1 MYKRSVG
8 ERLIVK
14 KGRYLGRKINHRYLF
29 SLSFFSALLN
39 TNDYLK
45 EGRKYKMLRFL
56 DAGESHGKCL
66 LGIIEGFPAGLSLN
80 EENINLNLKRRQG
93 GYGRGER
100 MKIEQDRVEVLSG
113 LVEGKT
119 IGSPL
124 GLMIKNKDWKN
135 WQEKEY
141 PPLTISRP
149 GHADFAGVIKYG
161 FKDVRKV
168 LERAS
173 ARQTAMRVA
182 IGSVASSLLE
192 EFNIQIYS
200 YVLRIGQVKAKRIA
214 SFTRE
219 FKEEINK
226 SPVYCGDGIASI
238 GMCREIDRA
247 REKGNTLG
255 GVFEVV
261 ISGVPIGLGS
271 YVQWD
276 RRLDAQLASA
286 FMSIPGVKAVEIG
299 EGIEASE
306 KKGSD
311 VHDEI
316 FIQDKPKSNS
326 SRYYRKTNRA
336 GGIEGGVTNG
346 EEVVIRAYLKPIPTL
361 INTLHSIDFAT
372 KKETKAIYQRSDI
385 CVVPAASVVGEA
397 VAAWEIAAAFLD
409 KFNGDSLLEIKENYK
424 KYGEKLQEI

>member
-1 MYKRSVG
+1 LH
-8 ERLIVK
+8 RLLESQ
-14 KGRYLGRKINHRYLF
+14 R
-29 SLSFFSALLN
+29 
-39 TNDYLK
+39 

-66 LGIIEGFPAGLSLN
+66 LGIIEGLPAGFSLN
-80 EENINLNLKRRQG
+80 KEKFNLDLKRRQG

-100 MKIEQDRVEVLSG
+100 MKIEQDRVEILSG

-124 GLMIKNKDWKN
+124 GLMIKNKDWEN
-135 WQEKEY
+135 WQEKEC

-149 GHADFAGVIKYG
+149 GHADFAGAIKYG

-182 IGSVASSLLE
+182 IGSVAQQFLE
-192 EFNIQIYS
+192 EFDLNIYS
-200 YVLRIGQVKAKRIA
+200 YVLRIGQVKARRIT
-214 SFTRE
+214 SFNP
-219 FKEEINK
+219 KIKAEINK
-226 SPVYCGDGIASI
+226 SPVYCVDGIASI
-238 GMCREIDRA
+238 GMCREIDRV
-247 REKGNTLG
+247 REKGDTLG

-276 RRLDAQLASA
+276 RRLDTQLASA

-316 FIQDKPKSNS
+316 FIQDKPKNNS

-361 INTLHSIDFAT
+361 INPLHSIDFAT

-397 VAAWEIAAAFLD
+397 VAAWEIAVAFLE
-409 KFNGDSLLEIKENYK
+409 KFGGDSLVEIKENYENYK
-424 KYGEKLQEI
+424 ELLRKI

>member
-1 MYKRSVG
+1 
-8 ERLIVK
+8 
-14 KGRYLGRKINHRYLF
+14 LF
-29 SLSFFSALLN
+29 KLLESQR
-39 TNDYLK
+39 

-66 LGIIEGFPAGLSLN
+66 IGIIEGLPAGLSLN

-100 MKIEQDRVEVLSG
+100 MKIEQDRVEILSG

-124 GLMIKNKDWKN
+124 GLMIKNKDWEN

-141 PPLTISRP
+141 PPLTIPRP
-149 GHADFAGVIKYG
+149 GHADFAGAIKYG

-173 ARQTAMRVA
+173 ARQTAMRAAV
-182 IGSVASSLLE
+182 GSITSSLLE
-192 EFNIQIYS
+192 EFNIDIYS
-200 YVLRIGQVKAKRIA
+200 YVLRIGQVKAKRIV
-214 SFTRE
+214 SFNRE
-219 FKEEINK
+219 VKEEINK
-226 SPVYCGDGIASI
+226 SPVYCIDGIASI

-247 REKGNTLG
+247 REKGDTLG

-261 ISGVPIGLGS
+261 IAGVPIGLGS

-276 RRLDAQLASA
+276 RRLDARLASA
-286 FMSIPGVKAVEIG
+286 LMSIPGAKAVEIG
-299 EGIEASE
+299 KGIETSE
-306 KKGSD
+306 KKGST

-316 FIQDKPKSNS
+316 FAQEESEKDSF
-326 SRYYRKTNRA
+326 RYYRKTNRA
-336 GGIEGGVTNG
+336 GGIEGGITNG
-346 EEVVIRAYLKPIPTL
+346 EDIVVKAYIKPIPTL
-361 INTLHSIDFAT
+361 INPLRSIDFAT
-372 KKETKAIYQRSDI
+372 KKGTKAIYQRSDI

-397 VAAWEIAAAFLD
+397 VAAWEMAVAFLE
-409 KFNGDSLLEIKENYK
+409 KFGGDSLLEIKENYRNYRK
-424 KYGEKLQEI
+424 RLQKI

>member
-1 MYKRSVG
+1 
-8 ERLIVK
+8 
-14 KGRYLGRKINHRYLF
+14 
-29 SLSFFSALLN
+29 
-39 TNDYLK
+39 
-45 EGRKYKMLRFL
+45 MLRFL

-66 LGIIEGFPAGLSLN
+66 IGIIEGLPAGLSLS
-80 EENINLNLKRRQG
+80 ERKINQDLKRRQG

-100 MKIEQDRVEVLSG
+100 MKIEQDQVEILSG

-124 GLMIKNKDWKN
+124 GLMIKNKDWEN
-135 WQEKEY
+135 WQDKKY
-141 PPLTISRP
+141 PSLTIPRP
-149 GHADFAGVIKYG
+149 GHADFTGAIKYG

-182 IGSVASSLLE
+182 IGSVAQQFLE
-192 EFNIQIYS
+192 EFDLNIYS
-200 YVLRIGQVKAKRIA
+200 YVLRIGQVKARRIT
-214 SFTRE
+214 SFNS
-219 FKEEINK
+219 KIKAEINK
-226 SPVYCGDGIASI
+226 SPVYCVDGIASI

-247 REKGNTLG
+247 REKGDTLG
-255 GVFEVV
+255 GVFEMVTT
-261 ISGVPIGLGS
+261 GVPIGLGS

-299 EGIEASE
+299 EGIKASE
-306 KKGSD
+306 KKGSA

-316 FIQDKPKSNS
+316 FIQDKPKNNS

-346 EEVVIRAYLKPIPTL
+346 EDLMVRTYIKPIPTL
-361 INTLHSIDFAT
+361 INPLSSIDFAT
-372 KKETKAIYQRSDI
+372 KKETKTIYQRSDI

-397 VAAWEIAAAFLD
+397 VAAWEIAAAFLE
-409 KFNGDSLLEIKENYK
+409 KFGGDSLIETKENYK
-424 KYGEKLQEI
+424 NYKELLRKI

>member
-1 MYKRSVG
+1 
-8 ERLIVK
+8 
-14 KGRYLGRKINHRYLF
+14 
-29 SLSFFSALLN
+29 
-39 TNDYLK
+39 
-45 EGRKYKMLRFL
+45 MLRFL

-66 LGIIEGFPAGLSLN
+66 LGIVEGLPAGLCLK
-80 EENINLNLKRRQG
+80 EEKINLDLKRRQG

-124 GLMIKNKDWKN
+124 GLMIKNKDWEN
-135 WQEKEY
+135 WQDKKY
-141 PPLTISRP
+141 PSLTIPRP
-149 GHADFAGVIKYG
+149 GHADFAGAIKYG

-192 EFNIQIYS
+192 EFNIEVYS
-200 YVLRIGQVKAKRIA
+200 YVLRIGQIKAKRIT
-214 SFTRE
+214 SFNRE
-219 FKEEINK
+219 VKEEINK
-226 SPVYCGDGIASI
+226 SPVYCVDGIASI

-247 REKGNTLG
+247 REKGDTLG

-261 ISGVPIGLGS
+261 ITGVPIGLGS
-271 YVQWD
+271 YVEWD
-276 RRLDAQLASA
+276 RRLDARLASA
-286 FMSIPGVKAVEIG
+286 LMSIPGVKAVEIG
-299 EGIEASE
+299 EGVEASK
-306 KKGSD
+306 KKGSA

-316 FIQDKPKSNS
+316 FVQEEQRKNS

-346 EEVVIRAYLKPIPTL
+346 EGVVIRAYLKPIPTL
-361 INTLHSIDFAT
+361 INPLRSIDFAT

-385 CVVPAASVVGEA
+385 CVVPAASVVGEV
-397 VAAWEIAAAFLD
+397 VAAWEIATAFLE
-409 KFNGDSLLEIKENYK
+409 KFYGDSLVEIKENYK
-424 KYGEKLQEI
+424 NYKKRLQKI

>member
-1 MYKRSVG
+1 MQG
-8 ERLIVK
+8 EDQ
-14 KGRYLGRKINHRYLF
+14 GGGF
-29 SLSFFSALLN
+29 A
-39 TNDYLK
+39 NDYLR

-100 MKIEQDRVEVLSG
+100 MKIEQDRVEILSG

-124 GLMIKNKDWKN
+124 GLMIKNKDWEN
-135 WQEKEY
+135 WQDKKY
-141 PPLTISRP
+141 PSLTIPRP
-149 GHADFAGVIKYG
+149 GHADFAGAIKYG
-161 FKDVRKV
+161 FENVRKV

-192 EFNIQIYS
+192 EFNIEIYS
-200 YVLRIGQVKAKRIA
+200 YVLRIGPVKARRIT
-214 SFTRE
+214 SFNP
-219 FKEEINK
+219 KIKAEINK
-226 SPVYCGDGIASI
+226 SPVYCMDGIATI

-247 REKGNTLG
+247 REKGDTLG
-255 GVFEVV
+255 GVFEMVTT
-261 ISGVPIGLGS
+261 GVPIGLGS

-276 RRLDAQLASA
+276 RRLDSQLASA

-299 EGIEASE
+299 EGVEASE

-316 FIQDKPKSNS
+316 FAQEEPRKNS

-346 EEVVIRAYLKPIPTL
+346 EEVIIRAYIKPIPTL
-361 INTLHSIDFAT
+361 INSLRSIDFAT

-397 VAAWEIAAAFLD
+397 VAAWEIAVAFLE
-409 KFNGDSLLEIKENYK
+409 KFGGDSLVEIKENYK
-424 KYGEKLQEI
+424 NYKELLRKI

>member
-1 MYKRSVG
+1 
-8 ERLIVK
+8 
-14 KGRYLGRKINHRYLF
+14 
-29 SLSFFSALLN
+29 
-39 TNDYLK
+39 
-45 EGRKYKMLRFL
+45 MLRFL

-66 LGIIEGFPAGLSLN
+66 LGIIEGLPAGLCLK
-80 EENINLNLKRRQG
+80 EEKINLNLKRRQG

-100 MKIEQDRVEVLSG
+100 MKIEQDRVEILSG

-124 GLMIKNKDWKN
+124 GLMIKNKDWEN
-135 WQEKEY
+135 WQDKKY
-141 PPLTISRP
+141 PSLTISRP
-149 GHADFAGVIKYG
+149 GHADFAGAIKYG

-173 ARQTAMRVA
+173 ARQTAMRVV
-182 IGSVASSLLE
+182 IGSIAQQFLE
-192 EFNIQIYS
+192 EFNLNIYS
-200 YVLRIGQVKAKRIA
+200 YVLSIGQVKARRIT
-214 SFTRE
+214 SFNP
-219 FKEEINK
+219 KIKAEINK
-226 SPVYCGDGIASI
+226 SPVYCVDGIASI

-247 REKGNTLG
+247 REKGDTLG
-255 GVFEVV
+255 GVFEAV

-271 YVQWD
+271 YVEWD
-276 RRLDAQLASA
+276 RRLDTQLASA

-316 FIQDKPKSNS
+316 FIQDKPKNNS

-361 INTLHSIDFAT
+361 INPLHSIDFAT

-397 VAAWEIAAAFLD
+397 VAAWEIAAAFLE
-409 KFNGDSLLEIKENYK
+409 KFSGDSLIEIKENYENYK
-424 KYGEKLQEI
+424 KRL

>member
-1 MYKRSVG
+1 
-8 ERLIVK
+8 
-14 KGRYLGRKINHRYLF
+14 
-29 SLSFFSALLN
+29 
-39 TNDYLK
+39 
-45 EGRKYKMLRFL
+45 MLRFL

-66 LGIIEGFPAGLSLN
+66 LGIIEGLPAGLSLN
-80 EENINLNLKRRQG
+80 EEDINLDLKRRQG

-100 MKIEQDRVEVLSG
+100 MKIEQDRVEILSG

-124 GLMIKNKDWKN
+124 GLMIKNKDWEN

-141 PPLTISRP
+141 PPLSISRP
-149 GHADFAGVIKYG
+149 GHADFAGAIKYG

-182 IGSVASSLLE
+182 IGSLTQQFLE
-192 EFNIQIYS
+192 EFDLNIYS
-200 YVLRIGQVKAKRIA
+200 YVLRIGQVKARRIT
-214 SFTRE
+214 SFNP
-219 FKEEINK
+219 KIKAEINK
-226 SPVYCGDGIASI
+226 SPVYCIDGIASI

-247 REKGNTLG
+247 QKKGDTLG

-271 YVQWD
+271 YAEWD
-276 RRLDAQLASA
+276 RRLDARLAAA

-306 KKGSD
+306 KKGSA

-316 FIQDKPKSNS
+316 FIRDKLNNNS

-336 GGIEGGVTNG
+336 GGIEGGIANG

-361 INTLHSIDFAT
+361 IVPLRSIDFAA
-372 KKETKAIYQRSDI
+372 KKETNAIYQRSDI
-385 CVVPAASVVGEA
+385 CVVPAASVVGES
-397 VAAWEIAAAFLD
+397 VAAWEIAVAFLE
-409 KFNGDSLLEIKENYK
+409 KFGGDSLAEIKKNYENYK
-424 KYGEKLQEI
+424 ELLLKK

>member
-1 MYKRSVG
+1 
-8 ERLIVK
+8 
-14 KGRYLGRKINHRYLF
+14 
-29 SLSFFSALLN
+29 
-39 TNDYLK
+39 
-45 EGRKYKMLRFL
+45 MLRFL

-66 LGIIEGFPAGLSLN
+66 LGIIEGFPAGLSIN

-100 MKIEQDRVEVLSG
+100 MKIEQDRVEILSG

-124 GLMIKNKDWKN
+124 GLMIKNKDWEN

-141 PPLTISRP
+141 PPLNIPRP
-149 GHADFAGVIKYG
+149 GHADFAGAIKYG

-192 EFNIQIYS
+192 ELNIEIYS
-200 YVLRIGQVKAKRIA
+200 YVLRIGQVKANRVA
-214 SFTRE
+214 SFNRE
-219 FKEEINK
+219 VKEEINK
-226 SPVYCGDGIASI
+226 SPVYCIDGIASI

-247 REKGNTLG
+247 REKGDTLG
-255 GVFEVV
+255 GVFEV
-261 ISGVPIGLGS
+261 IIIGVPIGLGS
-271 YVQWD
+271 YVEWD
-276 RRLDAQLASA
+276 RRLDARLASA

-299 EGIEASE
+299 EGVEASK
-306 KKGSD
+306 KKGSA

-316 FIQDKPKSNS
+316 FAQEESQKDSF
-326 SRYYRKTNRA
+326 RYYRKTNRA
-336 GGIEGGVTNG
+336 GGIEGGITNG
-346 EEVVIRAYLKPIPTL
+346 GDVVVRANIKPIPTL
-361 INTLHSIDFAT
+361 INPLRSIDFTT

-397 VAAWEIAAAFLD
+397 VASWEIAAAFLE
-409 KFNGDSLLEIKENYK
+409 KFGGDSLLEIKENYK
-424 KYGEKLQEI
+424 NYRKRLQKI

>member
-1 MYKRSVG
+1 
-8 ERLIVK
+8 
-14 KGRYLGRKINHRYLF
+14 
-29 SLSFFSALLN
+29 
-39 TNDYLK
+39 
-45 EGRKYKMLRFL
+45 MLRFL

-66 LGIIEGFPAGLSLN
+66 LGIIEGLPAGLSLS

-100 MKIEQDRVEVLSG
+100 MKIEQDRAEVLSG
-113 LVEGKT
+113 LVEEKT

-124 GLMIKNKDWKN
+124 GLMIKNKDWEN

-141 PPLTISRP
+141 PPLTIPRP
-149 GHADFAGVIKYG
+149 GHADFSGTIKYG

-182 IGSVASSLLE
+182 IGSAAGTLLA
-192 EFNIQIYS
+192 EFNIEIYS
-200 YVLRIGQVKAKRIA
+200 YVLRIGQVKARRIT
-214 SFTRE
+214 SFDSKIKT
-219 FKEEINK
+219 EINK
-226 SPVYCGDGIASI
+226 SPVYCIDGIASV

-247 REKGNTLG
+247 REKGDTLG

-261 ISGVPIGLGS
+261 ITGVPIGLGS

-276 RRLDAQLASA
+276 RRLDARLASA

-306 KKGSD
+306 KKGSA

-316 FIQDKPKSNS
+316 FAPEESEKDSF
-326 SRYYRKTNRA
+326 RYYRKTNRA

-346 EEVVIRAYLKPIPTL
+346 EKVVIRAYLKPIPTL
-361 INTLHSIDFAT
+361 INPLRSIDFAT
-372 KKETKAIYQRSDI
+372 KKETRAIYQRSDI
-385 CVVPAASVVGEA
+385 CVVPAASVVGEEA
-397 VAAWEIAAAFLD
+397 AAWEIATAFLE
-409 KFNGDSLLEIKENYK
+409 KFSGDSLLEIKENFKNYK
-424 KYGEKLQEI
+424 KRLQKI

>member
-1 MYKRSVG
+1 
-8 ERLIVK
+8 
-14 KGRYLGRKINHRYLF
+14 
-29 SLSFFSALLN
+29 
-39 TNDYLK
+39 
-45 EGRKYKMLRFL
+45 MLRFL

-66 LGIIEGFPAGLSLN
+66 LGIIEGLPAGFSLN
-80 EENINLNLKRRQG
+80 EEKINLNLARRQG

-100 MKIEQDRVEVLSG
+100 MKIEQDRVEILSG

-124 GLMIKNKDWKN
+124 GLMIKNKDWEN

-149 GHADFAGVIKYG
+149 GHADFAGTIKYG

-192 EFNIQIYS
+192 EFNIEIYS
-200 YVLRIGQVKAKRIA
+200 YVLKIGQVKARRIT
-214 SFTRE
+214 SFNP
-219 FKEEINK
+219 KIKAEINK
-226 SPVYCGDGIASI
+226 SPVYCIDGIASI

-247 REKGNTLG
+247 REKGDTLG

-261 ISGVPIGLGS
+261 TTGVPAGLGS

-276 RRLDAQLASA
+276 RRLDARLASA

-299 EGIEASE
+299 EGVEASE

-316 FIQDKPKSNS
+316 FAQEEPRKNS

-346 EEVVIRAYLKPIPTL
+346 EEVIIRAYIKPIPTL
-361 INTLHSIDFAT
+361 INSLRSIDFAT

-397 VAAWEIAAAFLD
+397 VAAWEIAVAFLE
-409 KFNGDSLLEIKENYK
+409 KFGGDSLVEIKENYK
-424 KYGEKLQEI
+424 NYKELLREI

>member
-1 MYKRSVG
+1 
-8 ERLIVK
+8 
-14 KGRYLGRKINHRYLF
+14 
-29 SLSFFSALLN
+29 
-39 TNDYLK
+39 
-45 EGRKYKMLRFL
+45 MLRFL

-66 LGIIEGFPAGLSLN
+66 LGIIEGFPAGLSIN

-100 MKIEQDRVEVLSG
+100 MKIEQDRVEILSG

-124 GLMIKNKDWKN
+124 GLMIKNKDWEN

-141 PPLTISRP
+141 PPLNIPRP
-149 GHADFAGVIKYG
+149 GHADFAGAIKYG

-192 EFNIQIYS
+192 ELNIEIYS
-200 YVLRIGQVKAKRIA
+200 YVLRIGQVKANRVA
-214 SFTRE
+214 SFNRE
-219 FKEEINK
+219 VKEEINK
-226 SPVYCGDGIASI
+226 SPVYCIDGIASI

-247 REKGNTLG
+247 REKGDTLG
-255 GVFEVV
+255 GVFEV
-261 ISGVPIGLGS
+261 IITGVPIGLGS
-271 YVQWD
+271 YVEWD
-276 RRLDAQLASA
+276 RRLDARLASA

-299 EGIEASE
+299 EGVEASK
-306 KKGSD
+306 KKGSA

-316 FIQDKPKSNS
+316 FAQEESQKDSF
-326 SRYYRKTNRA
+326 RYYRKTNRA
-336 GGIEGGVTNG
+336 GGIEGGITNG
-346 EEVVIRAYLKPIPTL
+346 GDVVVRANIKPIPTL
-361 INTLHSIDFAT
+361 INPLRSIDFTT

-397 VAAWEIAAAFLD
+397 VASWEIAAAFLE
-409 KFNGDSLLEIKENYK
+409 KFGGDSLPEIKENYK
-424 KYGEKLQEI
+424 NYRKRLQKI

>member
-1 MYKRSVG
+1 
-8 ERLIVK
+8 
-14 KGRYLGRKINHRYLF
+14 
-29 SLSFFSALLN
+29 
-39 TNDYLK
+39 
-45 EGRKYKMLRFL
+45 MLRFL

-66 LGIIEGFPAGLSLN
+66 IGIIEGLPAGLSLN
-80 EENINLNLKRRQG
+80 EKKINLNLKRRQG

-100 MKIEQDRVEVLSG
+100 MKIEQDRVEILSG

-124 GLMIKNKDWKN
+124 GLMVKNKDWEN
-135 WQEKEY
+135 WQDKKN
-141 PPLTISRP
+141 PSLTIPRP
-149 GHADFAGVIKYG
+149 GHADFAGAIKYG

-182 IGSVASSLLE
+182 IGSVASFLLE
-192 EFNIQIYS
+192 EFNVEIYS
-200 YVLRIGQVKAKRIA
+200 YVLRIGQVKAKRMT
-214 SFTRE
+214 SFNRE
-219 FKEEINK
+219 VKEEINK
-226 SPVYCGDGIASI
+226 SPVYCVDGIASI

-247 REKGNTLG
+247 REKGDTLG

-261 ISGVPIGLGS
+261 ITGVPIGLGN

-276 RRLDAQLASA
+276 RRLDARSASA
-286 FMSIPGVKAVEIG
+286 LMSIPGVKAVEIG
-299 EGIEASE
+299 EGIEVSK
-306 KKGSD
+306 KKGSA

-316 FIQDKPKSNS
+316 FAHQESEKNS

-346 EEVVIRAYLKPIPTL
+346 EQVVIRAYLKPIPTL
-361 INTLHSIDFAT
+361 INPLHSIDFAT

-385 CVVPAASVVGEA
+385 CVVPAASIVGEA
-397 VAAWEIAAAFLD
+397 VAAWEIAAAFLE
-409 KFNGDSLLEIKENYK
+409 KFSGDSLLEIKENYK
-424 KYGEKLQEI
+424 KYAERLQEI

>member
-1 MYKRSVG
+1 
-8 ERLIVK
+8 
-14 KGRYLGRKINHRYLF
+14 
-29 SLSFFSALLN
+29 
-39 TNDYLK
+39 
-45 EGRKYKMLRFL
+45 MLRFL

-66 LGIIEGFPAGLSLN
+66 IGIVEGLPAGLSLN
-80 EENINLNLKRRQG
+80 EEKINLDLKRRQG

-100 MKIEQDRVEVLSG
+100 MKIEQDRVEILSG
-113 LVEGKT
+113 LVEGET

-124 GLMIKNKDWKN
+124 GLMIKNKDWEN
-135 WQEKEY
+135 WQDKKY
-141 PPLTISRP
+141 PSLTISRP
-149 GHADFAGVIKYG
+149 GHADFAGAIKYG

-182 IGSVASSLLE
+182 IGSVAQQFLK
-192 EFNIQIYS
+192 EFNLNIYS
-200 YVLRIGQVKAKRIA
+200 YVLRIGKVKAQRIT
-214 SFTRE
+214 SFNP
-219 FKEEINK
+219 KIKAEINK
-226 SPVYCGDGIASI
+226 SPVYCVDGIASI

-247 REKGNTLG
+247 REKGDTLG

-261 ISGVPIGLGS
+261 ITGVPIGLGS

-276 RRLDAQLASA
+276 RRMDAQLASA

-299 EGIEASE
+299 KGIEAS
-306 KKGSD
+306 KKNGSA

-316 FIQDKPKSNS
+316 FIREKSGKNS
-326 SRYYRKTNRA
+326 SRYYRKTNQA

>member
-1 MYKRSVG
+1 
-8 ERLIVK
+8 
-14 KGRYLGRKINHRYLF
+14 
-29 SLSFFSALLN
+29 
-39 TNDYLK
+39 
-45 EGRKYKMLRFL
+45 MLRFL

-66 LGIIEGFPAGLSLN
+66 LGIIEGLPAGLSLN
-80 EENINLNLKRRQG
+80 EENINLDLKRRQG

-100 MKIEQDRVEVLSG
+100 MKIEQDRVEILSG

-124 GLMIKNKDWKN
+124 GLMVKNKDWEN

-149 GHADFAGVIKYG
+149 GHADFAGAIKYG
-161 FKDVRKV
+161 FKDLRKV

-182 IGSVASSLLE
+182 MGSITQQFLE
-192 EFNIQIYS
+192 EFDLNIYS
-200 YVLRIGQVKAKRIA
+200 YVLRIGQVKARRIT
-214 SFTRE
+214 SFNP
-219 FKEEINK
+219 KIKAEINK
-226 SPVYCGDGIASI
+226 SPVYCVDGIASI

-247 REKGNTLG
+247 REKGDTLG

-271 YVQWD
+271 YVEWD
-276 RRLDAQLASA
+276 RRLDARLASA

-299 EGIEASE
+299 EGIEASK
-306 KKGSD
+306 KKGSA

-316 FIQDKPKSNS
+316 FIQDKPNNNY

-336 GGIEGGVTNG
+336 GGIEGGIANG

-361 INTLHSIDFAT
+361 INPLRSIDFAT

-397 VAAWEIAAAFLD
+397 VTTWEIAVAFLE
-409 KFNGDSLLEIKENYK
+409 KFGGDSLAEIKKNYENYK
-424 KYGEKLQEI
+424 ELLRKK

>member
-1 MYKRSVG
+1 
-8 ERLIVK
+8 
-14 KGRYLGRKINHRYLF
+14 
-29 SLSFFSALLN
+29 
-39 TNDYLK
+39 
-45 EGRKYKMLRFL
+45 MLRFL

-66 LGIIEGFPAGLSLN
+66 VGIVEGLPAGLCLK
-80 EENINLNLKRRQG
+80 EEKINLDLKRRQG

-100 MKIEQDRVEVLSG
+100 MKIEQDRVEILSG

-124 GLMIKNKDWKN
+124 GLMIKNKDWEN
-135 WQEKEY
+135 WQDKKY
-141 PPLTISRP
+141 PSLTIPRP
-149 GHADFAGVIKYG
+149 GHADFAGAIKYG

-182 IGSVASSLLE
+182 IGSVAQQFLE
-192 EFNIQIYS
+192 KFDLNIYS
-200 YVLRIGQVKAKRIA
+200 YVLRIGQVKARRIT
-214 SFTRE
+214 SFNSKIKT
-219 FKEEINK
+219 EINK
-226 SPVYCGDGIASI
+226 SPVYCVDGIASI

-247 REKGNTLG
+247 QEKGDTLG

-261 ISGVPIGLGS
+261 ITGVPVGLGS

-276 RRLDAQLASA
+276 RRLDARFASA
-286 FMSIPGVKAVEIG
+286 LMSIPGIKAVEIG

-316 FIQDKPKSNS
+316 FIREKSEKNS

-361 INTLHSIDFAT
+361 INPLHSVDFAT

-385 CVVPAASVVGEA
+385 CVIPAASVVGEA
-397 VAAWEIAAAFLD
+397 VAAWEIAVVFLE
-409 KFNGDSLLEIKENYK
+409 KFGGDSLVEIKENYENYKELLRK
-424 KYGEKLQEI
+424 K

>member
-1 MYKRSVG
+1 
-8 ERLIVK
+8 
-14 KGRYLGRKINHRYLF
+14 
-29 SLSFFSALLN
+29 
-39 TNDYLK
+39 
-45 EGRKYKMLRFL
+45 MLRFL

-66 LGIIEGFPAGLSLN
+66 IGIIEGLPAGLSLN
-80 EENINLNLKRRQG
+80 EKKINLDLKRRQG

-100 MKIEQDRVEVLSG
+100 MKIEQDRVEILSG

-124 GLMIKNKDWKN
+124 GLMIKNKDWEN

-149 GHADFAGVIKYG
+149 GHADFSGAIKYG

-182 IGSVASSLLE
+182 IGSLTQQFLE
-192 EFNIQIYS
+192 EFDINIYS
-200 YVLRIGQVKAKRIA
+200 YVLRIGQVKARRIT
-214 SFTRE
+214 SFSP
-219 FKEEINK
+219 KIKAEINK
-226 SPVYCGDGIASI
+226 SPVYCVDGIASI

-247 REKGNTLG
+247 REKGDTLG

-286 FMSIPGVKAVEIG
+286 FMGIPGVKAVEIG
-299 EGIEASE
+299 EGIETS
-306 KKGSD
+306 KKIGSA

-316 FIQDKPKSNS
+316 FIREKSGKNS

-336 GGIEGGVTNG
+336 GGLEGGITNG
-346 EEVVIRAYLKPIPTL
+346 EEVVVRAYLKPIPTL
-361 INTLHSIDFAT
+361 INPLRSIDFAT
-372 KKETKAIYQRSDI
+372 KRETKAIYQRSDI
-385 CVVPAASVVGEA
+385 CVIPAASVVGGA
-397 VAAWEIAAAFLD
+397 VATWEIAAAFLE
-409 KFNGDSLLEIKENYK
+409 KFSGDSLIEIKENYENYK
-424 KYGEKLQEI
+424 KRL